1 MAQAHL
7 CVFECIPE
15 KNAKNSITNTPT
27 TVANITLSLFLGF
40 MGYGLIVQKNTNSLI
55 EERDKFLS
63 SNTSENNILSAILYT
78 NTIQQN
84 IALENTYRQQSDHYV
99 TKREGEKLNL
109 EKLNGELNRVL
120 EEIKSLEFK
129 KDGA

>member
-1 MAQAHL
+1 MYSR
-7 CVFECIPE
+7 

-109 EKLNGELNRVL
+109 EKLNGELDRVL